1 LTHGSRDSDTDH
13 QKASSPVTG
22 SELQLSWENVVDA
35 HHHLIDTRRIDY
47 PWIDQ
52 PSPVL
57 KALLANYYDI
67 AHDYDAGSYL
77 GDVGDEPPDAAV
89 ACEFGAADGLAEAR
103 LVQLSADA
111 TGWPSAFIGAVDL
124 TSPTLA
130 DTLARYHELPVVRA
144 VRQPLYW
151 ADDRLRRLGARSD
164 FLTDPA
170 WLRGFELVAEADLTW
185 ELLVYD
191 QQLPAAEVLLRS
203 YPSTRIVLEATG
215 WPLDQSPDGFRR
227 WEERLQAVAVHPQ
240 VTLKMQGLALIF
252 GPARA
257 RVEPWVRSALNIF
270 GAERCMFASHFPV
283 DRLLWSWEE
292 LVDVLRAVCSD
303 FSESDRYEFFA
314 GCARRQYRLP

>member
-1 LTHGSRDSDTDH
+1 MSRGDM
-13 QKASSPVTG
+13 
-22 SELQLSWENVVDA
+22 VDA

-67 AHDYDAGSYL
+67 ADDYDVGSYL

-103 LVQLSADA
+103 LVQRSANA

-130 DTLARYHELPVVRA
+130 GTLAGYQELPIVRA

-151 ADDRLRRLGARSD
+151 ADDPLRRLGARSD

-185 ELLVYD
+185 DLLVYD
-191 QQLPAAEVLLRS
+191 EQLLAAEVLLGS

-240 VTLKMQGLALIF
+240 VTLKMQGLALIL
-252 GPARA
+252 
-257 RVEPWVRSALNIF
+257 SLI
-270 GAERCMFASHFPV
+270 HI
-283 DRLLWSWEE
+283 
-292 LVDVLRAVCSD
+292 
-303 FSESDRYEFFA
+303 
-314 GCARRQYRLP
+314 